1 MRDHC
6 VGAMRRAERAKEIQ
20 AHQPRALPWALRFR
34 GISRAEPVACHLA
47 AAAAIFLLAVV
58 PLDGQSMRTPWG
70 DPDLQGTWTNQT
82 LTPLERPAEFAGKP
96 VLTQAEATAYEARL
110 RLQNNADI
118 RTPGTRRDLGVA
130 YNDVWWDRGDSIV
143 ADRRTSLIVDPADG
157 RIPPVTPAAEARAAA
172 NRKRNAALG
181 DNPESWEDVDV
192 YSRCIIRS
200 ALPRLSTGYNNNYEI
215 VQTPGYVAILQ
226 EQIHDTRII
235 LLDGRPH
242 LSGTVRQW
250 LGDSRG
256 RWEGDTLVVETTNFT
271 DEARGSTFRDAT
283 KNMVLVER
291 FRRIDANTIDYQ
303 FTVTDPETWT
313 RPWTAKMPWNKV
325 DGLMYEYACH
335 EGNYGL
341 ANTLRSAR
349 VAEKAAQQQK

>member
-1 MRDHC
+1 MHGDSIRI
-6 VGAMRRAERAKEIQ
+6 VI
-20 AHQPRALPWALRFR
+20 
-34 GISRAEPVACHLA
+34 A
-47 AAAAIFLLAVV
+47 AAAAALVV
-58 PLDGQSMRTPWG
+58 AATPARAQSLKTSGG

-96 VLTQAEATAYEARL
+96 VLTEDEARAYEERL
-110 RLQNNADI
+110 RQQNNADI
-118 RTPGTRRDLGVA
+118 RTPGTRRDVTVA
-130 YNDVWWDRGDSIV
+130 YNDAWWDRGERIV

-157 RIPPVTPAAEARAAA
+157 KLPALTPAAEKRTAAARASSAA
-172 NRKRNAALG
+172 IG
-181 DNPESWEDVDV
+181 DNPGAPEDLDV
-192 YSRCIIRS
+192 YSRCIIRA

-235 LLDGRPH
+235 PVDGRPH
-242 LSGTVRQW
+242 LTAAVRQW

-291 FRRIDANTIDYQ
+291 FRRVDGETIDYQ

-313 RPWTAKMPWNKV
+313 RPWTVKMPWNKV

-349 VAEKAAQQQK
+349 AAEQGKK

>member
-1 MRDHC
+1 MH
-6 VGAMRRAERAKEIQ
+6 
-20 AHQPRALPWALRFR
+20 HS
-34 GISRAEPVACHLA
+34 GIRVIGWA
-47 AAAAIFLLAVV
+47 AAAAALTLVASAPVAA
-58 PLDGQSMRTPWG
+58 QSFRTPWG

-82 LTPLERPAEFAGKP
+82 LTALERPAEFANKP
-96 VLTQAEATAYEARL
+96 VLTEEEARAYVARL
-110 RLQNNADI
+110 RQQNNADI
-118 RTPGTRRDLGVA
+118 RTPGTRRDVTVA
-130 YNDVWWDRGDSIV
+130 YNDAWWDRGESIV

-157 RIPPVTPAAEARAAA
+157 KIPALTAEGQKRAAA
-172 NRKRNAALG
+172 ARARSAAIG
-181 DNPESWEDVDV
+181 DNPAAPEDLDV
-192 YSRCIIRS
+192 YSRCIIRA

-235 LLDGRPH
+235 ALDGRPH
-242 LSGTVRQW
+242 LNPGVRQF

-256 RWEGDTLVVETTNFT
+256 LWEGDTLVVETTNFT
-271 DEARGSTFRDAT
+271 DEARGSTFRYAT

-291 FRRIDANTIDYQ
+291 FRRVDAETIDYS
-303 FTVTDPETWT
+303 FTVTDPDTWV
-313 RPWTAKMPWNKV
+313 RPWTARMPWNKV

-349 VAEKAAQQQK
+349 AAEKGAQQK